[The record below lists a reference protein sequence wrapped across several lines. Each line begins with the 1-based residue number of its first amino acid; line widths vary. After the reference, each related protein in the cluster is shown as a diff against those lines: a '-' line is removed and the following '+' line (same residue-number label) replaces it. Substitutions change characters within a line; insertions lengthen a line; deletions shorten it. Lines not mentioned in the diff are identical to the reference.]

1 MSTPLRSKCR
11 FLRIPLFA
19 GFLLIAASLILALAA
34 EARGARKA
42 ATAQSAASGRLLNVR
57 SAVLMDARTGKIL
70 YSQNPDARIPPASL
84 TKVMSMMVT
93 FDAIR
98 SGKVKLS
105 DSIRVSRHA
114 ARQGGSRM
122 GLRAGE
128 RVSLKRLLM
137 GMAVSS
143 GNDASMAVA
152 ERVGG
157 SGRAFVKMMNRKAR
171 QIGMSSSTFKTPNG
185 LPAAGQYT
193 TARDMARLGYV
204 YLKNKPSALQ
214 YHRVRVLKHRGA
226 VTRNKNPLLGACP
239 GADGLKT
246 GWVTASGYNIISTV
260 RRGNTRLI
268 AVILGA
274 ESAGIRS
281 QEVRRLVEAGFKSR
295 TKGITVASALM
306 STEMLEQA
314 LLYPK
319 QSVELDMT
327 FQNIMSVNVPVY
339 DFQTKTAEEGDIFP
353 YGLAQTSGELDD
365 AMTAL
370 SGVFEDMLEL
380 AQVEK
385 TMQLLAQEIE
395 KTRRRVN
402 ALEYVM
408 IPDLQKNIKYISMK
422 LEENENSTK
431 VRLMKVKE
439 MVLQDAH
446 HYQY

>member
-19 GFLLIAASLILALAA
+19 GFLLIAASLILAPAA
-34 EARGARKA
+34 EARSARKA

-105 DSIRVSRHA
+105 ESIRVSRHA

-143 GNDASMAVA
+143 GNDASMAGA

-204 YLKNKPSALQ
+204 YLKNNPSALQ

-295 TKGITVASALM
+295 TKGITVASALTKYKP
-306 STEMLEQA
+306 SSKATASSGKKQKIRRDKATAQA
-314 LLYPK
+314 
-319 QSVELDMT
+319 S
-327 FQNIMSVNVPVY
+327 
-339 DFQTKTAEEGDIFP
+339 
-353 YGLAQTSGELDD
+353 
-365 AMTAL
+365 
-370 SGVFEDMLEL
+370 
-380 AQVEK
+380 
-385 TMQLLAQEIE
+385 
-395 KTRRRVN
+395 RRTGR
-402 ALEYVM
+402 
-408 IPDLQKNIKYISMK
+408 S
-422 LEENENSTK
+422 
-431 VRLMKVKE
+431 
-439 MVLQDAH
+439 
-446 HYQY
+446 